1 MASDCAFELRKF
13 GVSMVSL
20 WPGPV
25 NTKAVT
31 GKIIILIFIFCY
43 IRYVDLHDHMDNSHG
58 AMYDKS
64 ESIEFPGLAVAHL
77 AADSNKMNFTGRIV
91 STADLAR
98 HYGFTDIDGR
108 TPVDLR

>member
-1 MASDCAFELRKF
+1 
-13 GVSMVSL
+13 
-20 WPGPV
+20 
-25 NTKAVT
+25 
-31 GKIIILIFIFCY
+31 
-43 IRYVDLHDHMDNSHG
+43 MDNSHG